1 MNNAWPYLLA
11 VLAVGGLPLLVAL
24 YWHGQ
29 WRRLQ
34 DSVNV
39 ERRQAQEV
47 FDTLDIGLLVFDAE
61 DRVVQWNADYLRL
74 YPEVARDMRV
84 GMRFEDIL
92 RSVVRQGAVPAAQGR
107 EDAWV
112 AERLAQHRQPRE
124 PLLRQMAD
132 GRWRRIT
139 ERYLANGGMVSYSI
153 DVTALVAQGQDLEQ
167 ARAEADRSRARLL
180 EAIEVLPAGIEW
192 FDADDRLVL
201 ANGHSRDL
209 FPLIRELFA
218 QQPTF
223 EQLVRANH
231 AAGGLP
237 NLPGDLDTWI
247 SRRLA
252 QRRAG
257 DNDNLIDVTG
267 RWFRLYERH
276 TADGGIINV
285 RIDVTEEI
293 RHRETT
299 EAMRQQLQEAIE
311 ALPDGFALFDADDRL
326 VLCNERYR
334 TIYRES
340 APAIRPGVAFIDVL
354 RYGLAHGQYPQAAGR
369 EDAWLAE
376 RVQAHREPGPPVLQ
390 ELPGNRWLRI
400 DERRTRS
407 GGVAGVRADV
417 TALVRREQTLA
428 ALNRQLDHANARL
441 SELLGQDP
449 DTGAASAA
457 ALEQAL
463 TREWARSRRHGTPLA
478 LLRVHIEAPPDAGDG
493 NAPMQALARHLAGCA
508 RRPGDL
514 LARTAPRGFALL
526 LPHTGTAALA
536 ALVQRCS
543 EGCRQVAAGWTVQVG
558 AAASDELPAPESPDD
573 LQARAEPGRT
583 TSAAR
588 NRAAA

>member
-1 MNNAWPYLLA
+1 MDNAWPYVLA
-11 VLAVGGLPLLVAL
+11 VLVAGGLPLLAAVH
-24 YWHGQ
+24 WHGR

-34 DSVNV
+34 RSVEA
-39 ERRQAQEV
+39 ERLQSQQV
-47 FDTLDIGLLVFDAE
+47 FDALDIGLLVFDAE

-74 YPEVARDMRV
+74 YPELAGELRV

-92 RSVVRQGAVPAAQGR
+92 RAAVQRGGVPAAVGQ
-107 EDAWV
+107 EEAWI
-112 AERLAQHRQPRE
+112 AERMAQHRQPRE
-124 PLLRQMAD
+124 PLLRQMVD

-139 ERYLANGGMVSYSI
+139 ERYLADGGMVSYSI
-153 DVTALVAQGQDLEQ
+153 DVTALVTQGQALEQ
-167 ARAEADRSRARLL
+167 ARADADLARARLI

-201 ANGHSRDL
+201 ANGHSRAM
-209 FPLIRELFA
+209 FPLVQDLMAE
-218 QQPTF
+218 QPTF

-237 NLPGDLDTWI
+237 NLQGDLDTWLA
-247 SRRLA
+247 RRLA
-252 QRRAG
+252 QRSAG
-257 DNDNLIDVTG
+257 DTDNLIDVTG
-267 RWFRLYERH
+267 RWVRLYERH
-276 TADGGIINV
+276 TAEGGIINV
-285 RIDVTEEI
+285 RVDVSDEVAQRQAAETM
-293 RHRETT
+293 RE
-299 EAMRQQLQEAIE
+299 QLQDAIE
-311 ALPDGFALFDADDRL
+311 SLPDGFAYYDADDRL

-340 APAIRPGVAFIDVL
+340 APAIHPGAAFIDVL

-369 EDAWLAE
+369 EEAWLAE

-478 LLRVHIEAPPDAGDG
+478 LLRVHVEAAGGEADG
-493 NAPMQALARHLAGCA
+493 DAPMQALARHLAGCA

-543 EGCRQVAAGWTVQVG
+543 EGCRQVAAGWTVHVG
-558 AAASDELPAPESPDD
+558 AAASDESPVPDSPDD
-573 LQARAEPGRT
+573 LQARAVPGRS
-583 TSAAR
+583 SAAS